1 MDYGEI
7 IKGRDCVEMFEKG
20 REVAAHLWEELG
32 MKSKLLGLEA
42 ENPQRMFTNK
52 EEITPEQ

>member
-42 ENPQRMFTNK
+42 DNLQRMFTNK